1 MKLGPLTA
9 RRLVLAVLATAL
21 VLALAFVAMRSG
33 PLAATRVVVV
43 QAREG
48 RLAPTLFGVGSVEA
62 RRSYLIGPTAAG
74 RVRSVAVDVGE
85 AVRAGQ
91 PLAEMD
97 PVDLDQRVAA
107 LDASIAR
114 AASTVAA
121 ADAQRRDALAR
132 RDLAAAN
139 ARRYID
145 LGAQD
150 FVSAGAV
157 EARRQEQASAEAA
170 LSAAQANLSA
180 ARLDEQRLVSE
191 RAGLRVQRA
200 SVRLV
205 APDDAVVISREAE
218 PGSTVVAGQAVL
230 RLIVPS
236 SLWIRVRFDQGR
248 SAGLAP
254 GLAAQIVLRSN
265 PGRVLS
271 GRVARVEP
279 VSDSVSE
286 ERMAQVSLDQPP
298 RDLSVGELAEV
309 TLALP
314 TTASAVVLPNAAI
327 RQLDGRSGV
336 WTLDGKALRFAP
348 VRLGQTSADG
358 QVQVLEGVGAGTAVV
373 VYSERELGADSRIRI
388 VDSLAARQP

>member
-279 VSDSVSE
+279 VSDSVTE

-298 RDLSVGELAEV
+298 RDLSVGELAQV
-309 TLALP
+309 TLELP

>member
-279 VSDSVSE
+279 VSDSVTE